1 MYNTFVLQLGRNDI
15 LIKRYIHQLKS
26 EFHGYNGKRFLKDTM
41 AGLTVAAV
49 ALPLALAFGVSSG
62 AGAASGLVTAIIA
75 GFVISALSG
84 ASFQISG
91 PTGAMAAILT
101 SIVVRYTLQGVFV
114 VGLMAG
120 VILLL
125 AAIFKLGRIISII
138 PRPVITGFTSGIA
151 IIIALGQIDAF
162 FGTTSQ
168 GESALQKVFSYGT
181 IGFHIQWQALLI
193 GLIVVAFMLLWP
205 KKWGSV
211 VPSSLAGIVVATL
224 ASSLLG
230 FSADTIG
237 AIPQTLMPAARLDLL
252 SLDFSTLP
260 ALISPAVSVAALAMV
275 ESLLCGTSA
284 VRMKKGGVFDADQE
298 LFAQG
303 IGNMLVPFFGGIPVT
318 AAIARSSVAIKSGG
332 QTRMTGIIHALG
344 LLASMFLLS
353 GVMARIPYAA
363 LAGVLLV
370 TAWRMNEW
378 PAIKG
383 LFSRRNISAILKF
396 LITMAATVVFDLTIA
411 IVIGMVFAA
420 FAFVYSSSKL
430 CVTSS
435 KVKNKLLHAFD
446 DDVEKAHKGTTVLY
460 ITGPVFFGNAEKLLE
475 SVRAAMTESDKLIFS
490 MRGVSGMDTTGAE
503 IILDSVREC
512 REQNVEVVFCGL
524 HESMRKWL
532 DQVGI
537 TEIIDE
543 DAFFFSVDRALVTPP
558 SDTPPQS

>member
-1 MYNTFVLQLGRNDI
+1 M
-15 LIKRYIHQLKS
+15 IKRYIHQLKS
-26 EFHGYNGKRFLKDTM
+26 EFRGYNGKRFLKDTM

-75 GFVISALSG
+75 GLVIGVLSG

-162 FGTTSQ
+162 FGTSSQ
-168 GESALQKVFSYGT
+168 GESALQKVLSYGRL
-181 IGFHIQWQALLI
+181 GFHIEWQALLI

-205 KKWGSV
+205 KKLSAV
-211 VPSSLAGIVVATL
+211 VPSSLVGIVAATL

-230 FSADTIG
+230 LSSDTIG
-237 AIPQTLMPAARLDLL
+237 AIPQTLLPEARLDLL
-252 SLDFSTLP
+252 SFDLSTLP
-260 ALISPAVSVAALAMV
+260 NLISPAVSVAALAMV

-284 VRMKKGGVFDADQE
+284 ARMKKDGVFDADQE

-353 GVMARIPYAA
+353 GIMARIPYAA

-383 LFSRRNISAILKF
+383 LFARRNISAILKF

-420 FAFVYSSSKL
+420 FVFVYNSSKL
-430 CVTSS
+430 CVTSA
-435 KVKNKLLHAFD
+435 KVKNELLHAFD

-460 ITGPVFFGNAEKLLE
+460 ITGPVFFGNAAKLLE
-475 SVRAAMTESDKLIFS
+475 SVRAAMMESDKLIFS

-503 IILDSVREC
+503 IILDIVREC
-512 REQNVEVVFCGL
+512 REQNVDIMFCGL
-524 HESMRKWL
+524 HDSMRKWL
-532 DQVGI
+532 DQAGI

-558 SDTPPQS
+558 PDSPPQS

>member
-1 MYNTFVLQLGRNDI
+1 M
-15 LIKRYIHQLKS
+15 IKRYIHQLKS

-75 GFVISALSG
+75 GLVIGVLSG

-101 SIVVRYTLQGVFV
+101 SIVVRYTLQGVFI

-162 FGTTSQ
+162 FGTSSQ
-168 GESALQKVFSYGT
+168 GESALQKVISYGSL
-181 IGFHIQWQALLI
+181 GFHIQWQAVLI

-205 KKWGSV
+205 KKLSAV
-211 VPSSLAGIVVATL
+211 VPSSLVGIVAATL
-224 ASSLLG
+224 GSSLLG
-230 FSADTIG
+230 LSADTIG
-237 AIPQTLMPAARLDLL
+237 AIPQTLLPEARLDLL
-252 SLDFSTLP
+252 SLDPSTLP

-284 VRMKKGGVFDADQE
+284 ARMKKDGVFDADQE

-383 LFSRRNISAILKF
+383 LFARRNISAILKF

-420 FAFVYSSSKL
+420 FVFVYNSSKL
-430 CVTSS
+430 CVTSA
-435 KVKNKLLHAFD
+435 KVKNELLHAFD

-460 ITGPVFFGNAEKLLE
+460 ITGPVFFGNAAKLLE
-475 SVRAAMTESDKLIFS
+475 SVRAAMMESDKLIFS

-503 IILDSVREC
+503 IILDIVREC
-512 REQNVEVVFCGL
+512 REQNVDIMFCGL
-524 HESMRKWL
+524 HDSMRKWL
-532 DQVGI
+532 DQAGI

-558 SDTPPQS
+558 PDFPPQS

>member
-1 MYNTFVLQLGRNDI
+1 M
-15 LIKRYIHQLKS
+15 IKRYIHLLRT
-26 EFHGYNGKRFLKDTM
+26 EFKGYNGKRLMKDTM

-75 GFVISALSG
+75 GLVISALSG

-120 VILLL
+120 VILLV

-151 IIIALGQIDAF
+151 IIIALGQVDAF
-162 FGTTSQ
+162 FGTASQ
-168 GESALQKVFSYGT
+168 GENAIQKVLSYGSL
-181 IGFHIQWQALLI
+181 GFHIQWQAVVI

-205 KKWGSV
+205 KKWGAV

-224 ASSLLG
+224 LSTLLG
-230 FSADTIG
+230 FQADTIG
-237 AIPQTLMPAARLDLL
+237 AIPQTLLPEARLDLL

-260 ALISPAVSVAALAMV
+260 SLISPAVSVAALAMV

-284 VRMKKGGVFDADQE
+284 SRMKKGGTFDADQE

-303 IGNMLVPFFGGIPVT
+303 IGNIIVPFFGGIPVT

-332 QTRMTGIIHALG
+332 ETRLTGIIHALG

-363 LAGVLLV
+363 LAGVLIV

-383 LFSRRNISAILKF
+383 LFARKNISAILKF
-396 LITMAATVVFDLTIA
+396 FITMAATVVFDLTIA

-420 FAFVYSSSKL
+420 FAFVYHSSKL
-430 CVTSS
+430 CVTTSR
-435 KVKNKLLHAFD
+435 VKNELLHAFD
-446 DDVEKAHKGTTVLY
+446 QDVEKAHRGTTVLY
-460 ITGPVFFGNAEKLLE
+460 VTGPVFFGNAEKLLE
-475 SVRAAMTESDKLIFS
+475 AARTALSECDQLIFS
-490 MRGVSGMDTTGAE
+490 LRGVSGMDTTGAE
-503 IILDSVREC
+503 AMIDIVREC
-512 REQNVEVVFCGL
+512 RAANVEVKLCGL
-524 HESMRKWL
+524 HDNARKWL
-532 DQVGI
+532 DQAGI
-537 TEIIDE
+537 TEILDE
-543 DAFFFSVDRALVTPP
+543 DAFFFSVDRALVCPPCDPP
-558 SDTPPQS
+558 SAS